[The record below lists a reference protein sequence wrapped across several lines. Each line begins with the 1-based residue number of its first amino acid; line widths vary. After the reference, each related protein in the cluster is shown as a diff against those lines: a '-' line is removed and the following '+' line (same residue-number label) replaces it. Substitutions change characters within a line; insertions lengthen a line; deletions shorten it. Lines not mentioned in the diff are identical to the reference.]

1 MLGKNFPNI
10 RFRFSM
16 LLKVLSRE
24 HSVTMIQYTD
34 CRKNSQEKYKRN
46 VFFRMVCCASFVVTR
61 NGALNMHCT
70 KSAFFSEMK
79 WDLVK
84 PYKQSPRWY
93 L

>member
-16 LLKVLSRE
+16 LLKILSRE

-46 VFFRMVCCASFVVTR
+46 VFSRMVCCASCVVTR